1 MVDGIRTMEPE
12 DYVPVFKDLN
22 VGLVIRLNRPTYSAD
37 RFTKKGIRH
46 YDLYFPDGGLPECNE
61 LINWFISS

>member
-1 MVDGIRTMEPE
+1 MEPE

-22 VGLVIRLNRPTYSAD
+22 VGLVIRLNRHTYSAD

-61 LINWFISS
+61 LIN

>member
-1 MVDGIRTMEPE
+1 MEPE

-37 RFTKKGIRH
+37 RFTKKGISH

-61 LINWFISS
+61 LIN